1 MLKGYSPKGADRV
14 LPQFKD
20 DKQPEKWVGNTAF
33 MTGIAINKEEL
44 KKKKFTDAR
53 IIRRLNET
61 RV

>member
-44 KKKKFTDAR
+44 KEKIYRCQNHTKT
-53 IIRRLNET
+53 
-61 RV
+61 